1 MREKNTSEP
10 IDARVIGRKQTEN
23 SYELHLQMDMENLVK
38 LLDLAVEVG
47 IMEKV
52 TYLK

>member
-1 MREKNTSEP
+1 MREENTSEP

-23 SYELHLQMDMENLVK
+23 SYELHLEMDMENVVK
-38 LLDLAVEVG
+38 LLDLAVELG

-52 TYLK
+52 TVQK